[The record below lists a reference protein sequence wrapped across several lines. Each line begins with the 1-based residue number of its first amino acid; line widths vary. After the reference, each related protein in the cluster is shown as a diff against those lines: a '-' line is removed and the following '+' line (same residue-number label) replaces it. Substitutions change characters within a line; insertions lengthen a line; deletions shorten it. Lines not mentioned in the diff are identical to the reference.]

1 MQTALHTLIQS
12 ATVCQPIAADLR
24 KSTLTLA
31 WPADR
36 LLQRSDYVLLPKAEV
51 EAALATD
58 AQGIAFPAPSG
69 EGRVRHTSNDCD
81 FVYRR
86 GCIACAIYFTR
97 FKDPEYSHQKPN
109 TWWGSMEMQD
119 ASGERWSRSLPRMVM
134 NDFGDLV
141 DLETGERP

>member
-12 ATVCQPIAADLR
+12 ATVCQPITADLR
-24 KSTLTLA
+24 KSTVTLN
-31 WPADR
+31 WPANR
-36 LLQRSDYVLLPKAEV
+36 LIPCSELVLLAKAEV

-58 AQGIAFPAPSG
+58 AQGITFLAPAG
-69 EGRVRHTSNDCD
+69 VGRVSHSTDDRG
-81 FVYRR
+81 FEYRR
-86 GCIACAIYFTR
+86 GSIACTIYFTR

-119 ASGERWSRSLPRMVM
+119 ASGERWTRTLPRMVM

-141 DLETGERP
+141 DLKTGERP

>member
-12 ATVCQPIAADLR
+12 ATVCQPITADLR
-24 KSTLTLA
+24 KSTVTLA
-31 WPADR
+31 WPANQ
-36 LLQRSDYVLLPKAEV
+36 LIPRSEFVLLPKAEV
-51 EAALATD
+51 QAALATD

-69 EGRVRHTSNDCD
+69 EGRVRHASDD
-81 FVYRR
+81 RGFGYRR
-86 GCIACAIYFTR
+86 GCIACTIYFTR